1 MKFWR
6 GKSYPVDQ
14 IGLGLKFRI
23 YRVCKKPFFMITI
36 KGVDTGNR
44 LVIFDLDDTLIKT
57 DAKIK
62 VVDRKTGK
70 IVREMTPQEFNDFES
85 KSKRH
90 ILNYEDFSNPEI
102 LRQGKFIHEIFE
114 KLKRYYKKGI
124 PVSIVTARS
133 SSDLVREFF
142 LGHGIDIHPNLV
154 IAVNDPQ
161 YGYSGGI
168 PNRKLEAIHDL
179 IDLGFKHLTFFD
191 DSEDNLRL
199 AKNAEGYKG
208 ATVKLIKV
216 D

>member
-1 MKFWR
+1 VI
-6 GKSYPVDQ
+6 S
-14 IGLGLKFRI
+14 
-23 YRVCKKPFFMITI
+23 I

-44 LVIFDLDDTLIKT
+44 LVIFDLDDTLVTT

-62 VVDRKTGK
+62 IVDRHTGK
-70 IVREMTPQEFNDFES
+70 IIKEMSPQEFNTFEA

-90 ILNYEDFSNPEI
+90 VLNFEDFSSPEI
-102 LRQGKFIHEIFE
+102 LRQGKFIHEIFN
-114 KLKRYYKKGI
+114 KLKSYYKKGI

-133 SSDLVREFF
+133 SSDLIRNFF
-142 LGHGIDIHPNLV
+142 LDHGIDIHPQLV

-161 YGYSGGI
+161 YKYTGSI
-168 PNRKLEAIHDL
+168 AERKKEAIKDL

-199 AKNAEGYKG
+199 AKEAEGYKNS
-208 ATVKLIKV
+208 TIRIIKV